1 MESEEMREARN
12 KGLIRQLEEYEM
24 DMDLNQP
31 IMTNE
36 LAYQDAK
43 ERDREKER
51 ELLGLRKKRAQHGRD
66 IQLAKAKKKRR
77 SKK

>member
-1 MESEEMREARN
+1 MESEEMREARK
-12 KGLIRQLEEYEM
+12 KGLIAQLEKEEREFG
-24 DMDLNQP
+24 QSKEV
-31 IMTNE
+31 MTNE

-77 SKK
+77 AKN

>member
-1 MESEEMREARN
+1 MESKEARDARI
-12 KGLIRQLEEYEM
+12 KPAYERLEKEEREFGVV
-24 DMDLNQP
+24 
-31 IMTNE
+31 ITNE

>member
-1 MESEEMREARN
+1 MESKEMIEARK
-12 KGLIRQLEEYEM
+12 KGLIAQLEKEEREFGQSKI
-24 DMDLNQP
+24 D
-31 IMTNE
+31 ITNE
-36 LAYQDAK
+36 LSYQDAK

-51 ELLGLRKKRAQHGRD
+51 ELLGLRKKRSQHGRD